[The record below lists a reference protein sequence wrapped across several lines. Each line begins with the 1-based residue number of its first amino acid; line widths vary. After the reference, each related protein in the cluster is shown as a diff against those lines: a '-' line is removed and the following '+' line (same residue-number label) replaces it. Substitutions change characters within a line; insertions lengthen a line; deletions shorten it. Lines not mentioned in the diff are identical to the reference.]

1 VVDLEAGRLDL
12 DLGSLRTMLGLL
24 IKNLPMDLLRKL
36 EARASANRRSLSD
49 EAISILDAALHGRSG
64 SPTLDEIDR
73 LRVHGRRPLRQEI
86 IDLARRRER

>member
-64 SPTLDEIDR
+64 SPTLEEIDR
-73 LRVHGRRPLRQEI
+73 LRVHGRHPLRQEI